1 MTIDMKGS
9 MGAAGDTVSRKAVT
23 KSAASGTSSRQR
35 CSLGYFLVPF
45 LVPCGNLFF
54 EGRFCIDL
62 QEELRVED
70 KIPQEERFLR
80 ARLSREDNQNV
91 VRRLLAVTPRRSPQQ
106 NRRSFGADDETVL
119 YDEAFR
125 RTERSLAAA
134 GERLQRER
142 QLAATQW
149 AGLEG
154 HPPARRLMMVRND
167 ARLHH
172 WGLFDRLLAK
182 SRETLESDGAA
193 AAASAAAGLAE
204 LALAVAERLDPEVYG
219 EERVCD
225 FKTEALAVLGDARR
239 LAGDFAGAR
248 LAFSQARIHLE
259 MGTGDLLEEAGLLG
273 GLVKLLCDLGE
284 YEKAGRSL
292 QRAGALYR
300 RLGDHHLDGMALV
313 QPEKEKEAGERQGAA
328 G

>member
-1 MTIDMKGS
+1 
-9 MGAAGDTVSRKAVT
+9 V
-23 KSAASGTSSRQR
+23 GTSSRQK
-35 CSLGYFLVPF
+35 CSIDYFLVPF

-91 VRRLLAVTPRRSPQQ
+91 VRRLLAGTPRRSPQQ
-106 NRRSFGADDETVL
+106 DRRSFGADEAAL
-119 YDEAFR
+119 YDEAFHK
-125 RTERSLAAA
+125 TERCLTSAS
-134 GERLQRER
+134 ERIQRER
-142 QLAATQW
+142 QLAAAQW
-149 AGLEG
+149 ATLEG
-154 HPPARRLMMVRND
+154 HPPTRRLMMVRND

-313 QPEKEKEAGERQGAA
+313 QPEKQGEKEAGERQGAT

>member
-1 MTIDMKGS
+1 
-9 MGAAGDTVSRKAVT
+9 MGTGGDTVSRKTVT
-23 KSAASGTSSRQR
+23 KSAALGTSSRQR
-35 CSLGYFLVPF
+35 CSLDYFLVPF

-91 VRRLLAVTPRRSPQQ
+91 VRRLLAGTPRRSQPD
-106 NRRSFGADDETVL
+106 RRNFGADEAAAPYDER

-125 RTERSLAAA
+125 KTERCLASAS
-134 GERLQRER
+134 ERIQRER

-149 AGLEG
+149 ATLEG
-154 HPPARRLMMVRND
+154 HPPTRRLVMVRND

-182 SRETLESDGAA
+182 SREAAESDGAA
-193 AAASAAAGLAE
+193 AAAAVDLAE

-292 QRAGALYR
+292 QRAGALYHR
-300 RLGDHHLDGMALV
+300 MGDHHLDGMALV
-313 QPEKEKEAGERQGAA
+313 QPQKEEKEAGERQGATGA
-328 G
+328 TG

>member
-1 MTIDMKGS
+1 
-9 MGAAGDTVSRKAVT
+9 MGAGGDTVSRKAVT

-54 EGRFCIDL
+54 EGRFCIEL

-80 ARLSREDNQNV
+80 ARLSREDNQHV
-91 VRRLLAVTPRRSPQQ
+91 VRRLLAGTPRCSPQQ
-106 NRRSFGADDETVL
+106 DRRSFGADDETVL

-134 GERLQRER
+134 GERIQRER

-154 HPPARRLMMVRND
+154 HPPARRLVMVRND

-182 SRETLESDGAA
+182 SREALESDGAA
-193 AAASAAAGLAE
+193 AAAAGLAE
-204 LALAVAERLDPEVYG
+204 LALAVAERLDPEIYG
-219 EERVCD
+219 EERVSD

-248 LAFSQARIHLE
+248 LAFSEARIHLE

-313 QPEKEKEAGERQGAA
+313 QPEKEKEKEAGERQGAT